1 MKGKASGRD
10 PFAGYTPVKVSVP
23 VVDQPES
30 PAERPRGRKYRFS
43 KGKESGDLSRTARL
57 VLILIASA
65 ALLLA
70 VAAFSFGVIYDKPVR
85 QVDPELADMADDIRP
100 LVDAGRSV
108 RRRVVGFVSEA
119 FPSGGGGQRA
129 DKSDDGRAQKS
140 ESAKTN
146 VLSSVA
152 SGVVRVSE
160 HKERVRCAEK
170 LADGSGNPAETAS
183 AVDGEASSGDGDGGE
198 NAATAKPARLTPTGT
213 GAKDDPPRRN
223 VDPRLKEFYNGG
235 RKGRSMG
242 DWRRR
247 K

>member
-43 KGKESGDLSRTARL
+43 KGKESGDLSRTFKI
-57 VLILIASA
+57 VLLLIVS
-65 ALLLA
+65 ALLLVV

-85 QVDPELADMADDIRP
+85 QVDPELVDVTDEIQP

-108 RRRVVGFVSEA
+108 RHRVVGTVSEV
-119 FPSGGGGQRA
+119 FLSGGSGQSA
-129 DKSDDGRAQKS
+129 GKSDNGKAQKS
-140 ESAKTN
+140 EPAATN
-146 VLSSVA
+146 ILSSVA
-152 SGVVRVSE
+152 SGVVRMSE
-160 HKERVRCAEK
+160 HKGKVRCAEK
-170 LADGSGNPAETAS
+170 L
-183 AVDGEASSGDGDGGE
+183 VDGPDEVDGDE
-198 NAATAKPARLTPTGT
+198 DAAKAKPARQAAA
-213 GAKDDPPRRN
+213 GAAAKADPPRRN
-223 VDPRLKEFYNGG
+223 IDPRLKEFYNGG